1 MPSYVL
7 QYLKRTSNTVAAVF
21 YTPRWRQKHHCK
33 QWKSNPREGLAI
45 FLTSGTFDN
54 TWNIDLDPR
63 INHMRP
69 TVSFTRFQLLSFETL
84 ELSLF
89 MRQWLSLSLVHYC
102 QTEYITTFA
111 CLALQDWCVY
121 TRVFGTTL
129 DSTQNDSPK
138 NGNVLSLLI

>member
-69 TVSFTRFQLLSFETL
+69 FRSPVFSHYHLKPLSFPCSCVSGCL
-84 ELSLF
+84 YPLF
-89 MRQWLSLSLVHYC
+89 IIVRLN
-102 QTEYITTFA
+102 I
-111 CLALQDWCVY
+111 
-121 TRVFGTTL
+121 
-129 DSTQNDSPK
+129 
-138 NGNVLSLLI
+138 

>member
-69 TVSFTRFQLLSFETL
+69 FRSPVFSYYHLKPLSFPL
-84 ELSLF
+84 L

-102 QTEYITTFA
+102 
-111 CLALQDWCVY
+111 
-121 TRVFGTTL
+121 
-129 DSTQNDSPK
+129 
-138 NGNVLSLLI
+138 

>member
-69 TVSFTRFQLLSFETL
+69 FRSPVFSYYHLKPLSFPCSCVSGCLYPLFIIVRLNIQQLSHVWRCKTGVSTRGYLELLQILRRMILRRTGKFFQLL
-84 ELSLF
+84 
-89 MRQWLSLSLVHYC
+89 
-102 QTEYITTFA
+102 I
-111 CLALQDWCVY
+111 
-121 TRVFGTTL
+121 
-129 DSTQNDSPK
+129 
-138 NGNVLSLLI
+138 